1 MRSFKTRLLIIII
14 TGLVTLSVSLPALA
28 NGLIGGG

>member
-1 MRSFKTRLLIIII
+1 MRSFKRKAIVVILTVL
-14 TGLVTLSVSLPALA
+14 TTLSLALPALA